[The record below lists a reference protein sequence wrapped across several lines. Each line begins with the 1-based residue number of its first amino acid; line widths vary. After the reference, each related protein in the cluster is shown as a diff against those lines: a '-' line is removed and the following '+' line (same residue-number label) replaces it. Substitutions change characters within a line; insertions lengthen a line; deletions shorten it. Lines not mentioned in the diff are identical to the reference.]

1 MFFHNPDNTRNFGLT
16 ESAAF
21 LELDGFEP
29 EFRNVV
35 VSLYMHMTGLLTVA
49 GVEEKPVRSLP
60 QYSRHLQSREFTRPV
75 DLIRRPP
82 TPSTRSS
89 QPKVRNIPFNPKSF
103 NVLHQFCE
111 TAPGD
116 SDLGQHTTPSRFR
129 ARRRQGLAKED
140 LTET

>member
-82 TPSTRSS
+82 TPSPR
-89 QPKVRNIPFNPKSF
+89 PAGI
-103 NVLHQFCE
+103 
-111 TAPGD
+111 
-116 SDLGQHTTPSRFR
+116 FR
-129 ARRRQGLAKED
+129 LDRVAVPR
-140 LTET
+140 